1 MVDLIEI
8 LKLIQKLNYAGFVLD
23 DQLDYITKELSF
35 RLSSILT
42 EESAD
47 FLNQIL
53 NSLGSDGTINLIN

>member
-1 MVDLIEI
+1 MGDLIEI

-23 DQLDYITKELSF
+23 DQLDYITKELSS
-35 RLSSILT
+35 RLSNILT

-53 NSLGSDGTINLIN
+53 NSLRSDGTINLIN

>member
-1 MVDLIEI
+1 MGDLIEI

-23 DQLDYITKELSF
+23 DQLDYITKELSS

-53 NSLGSDGTINLIN
+53 NSLRSDGTINLIN

>member
-8 LKLIQKLNYAGFVLD
+8 LKLIQKLNYAGLVLD
-23 DQLDYITKELSF
+23 DQVDYITKELSS

-42 EESAD
+42 EGSMD

-53 NSLGSDGTINLIN
+53 NSLRSDGTINLIN

>member
-1 MVDLIEI
+1 MGDLIEI

-23 DQLDYITKELSF
+23 DQLDYITKELSSK
-35 RLSSILT
+35 LSSILT

-53 NSLGSDGTINLIN
+53 NSLRSDGTINLIN